1 MFSAPIIFI
10 LEVFLMNNIM
20 LQDLLNKLEEYN
32 PEEIEI
38 VKKRMK

>member
-1 MFSAPIIFI
+1 
-10 LEVFLMNNIM
+10 MNNIM